1 MYFKINKMKVV
12 IQRVSKGEVWVESE
26 RVASIGKGL
35 LLLVGFSK
43 NDTEDKLTKAAKKV
57 SELRIFEDDNGKM
70 NLTVKD
76 LGYEILI
83 VPNFTLEGSIE
94 KGRRPSFDDCMEP
107 EKAKIFFERFCD
119 LVSAE
124 GVKVERG
131 VFRARMEVKLAN
143 FGPVTFVLEL

>member
-1 MYFKINKMKVV
+1 MKVV
-12 IQRVSKGEVWVESE
+12 IQRVLQAEVWVEGE

-35 LLLVGFSK
+35 LLLVGFSQG
-43 NDTEDKLTKAAKKV
+43 DTEDKLPKAVKKV

-70 NLTVKD
+70 NLSVKD
-76 LGYEILI
+76 LGYEILV

-107 EKAKIFFERFCD
+107 EKAKVFFERFCD

-124 GVKVERG
+124 GVKLDRG
-131 VFRARMEVKLAN
+131 VFRARMEVKLTN
-143 FGPVTFVLEL
+143 YGPVTFVLEL